1 MKRSTA
7 RETSLYG
14 ATAPMTTRA
23 HTPLCVARWLTESVS
38 THDGNTPA
46 LMRDHVA
53 RREWLG
59 GRG

>member
-23 HTPLCVARWLTESVS
+23 HTQTI
-38 THDGNTPA
+38 
-46 LMRDHVA
+46 MRGQVA
-53 RREWLG
+53 RRECEHP
-59 GRG
+59 